1 MAGLPARTYDLSI
14 EACRGLLTTGGACCI
29 FPPLA
34 RRGGVLEGTAI
45 SWSETWNMAVE
56 ALGANRVRAALTM
69 LGVMIGSACIVLVV
83 TVALT
88 GKRYIAK
95 QIEAVG
101 SNIVFANFEHTTTQA
116 TALGDEIS
124 LGDMEAVRQMVPQ
137 AVQVAGTNDMQMS
150 VVADGKAWPVA
161 VVGVTRGFQEIR
173 RLLISRG
180 RYFDDSDFSSV
191 AKVGVISEHLA
202 ETAFPG
208 QDPINQVIHVGELT
222 FTVIGV
228 FTERIGTFGQSEI
241 RNDTVL
247 VPFPVIA
254 YYTGTPYLVTLYAQA
269 DGPEDVPF
277 VTEQVADILRSRHRP
292 QAEYDVENLSSIL
305 ETSRRISLAMTA
317 MLLLVALLALV
328 ISGVGIMNIMLV
340 SVTER
345 TREIGIRM
353 AIGARRR
360 EILYQ
365 FLLEAILIS
374 GAGAL
379 AGIAIAI
386 AVPIVVRAVVQ
397 YLPVP
402 GGLNISISW
411 LSVISA
417 FIVSCGTG
425 VLFGYLPAKTAAQ
438 LHPVESLRYE

>member
-1 MAGLPARTYDLSI
+1 
-14 EACRGLLTTGGACCI
+14 
-29 FPPLA
+29 
-34 RRGGVLEGTAI
+34 LEETAI

-56 ALGANRVRAALTM
+56 ALRANRVRAALTM
-69 LGVMIGSACIVLVV
+69 LGVVIGSACIVLVV

-88 GKRYIAK
+88 GKRYIAR

-101 SNIVFANFEHTTTQA
+101 SNIVFANLEHTTSQA
-116 TALGDEIS
+116 TALGDQIS
-124 LGDMEAVRQMVPQ
+124 LGDMDAVREMVPQ
-137 AVQVAGTNDMQMS
+137 VVRVAGTNDMQMS
-150 VVADGKAWPVA
+150 VVAGGKVWPVA
-161 VVGVTRGFQEIR
+161 LVGVTRDFQEIR
-173 RLLISRG
+173 RLLILRG
-180 RYFDDSDFSSV
+180 RYFDDADFSSV
-191 AKVGVISEHLA
+191 AKVGVISQHLA
-202 ETAFPG
+202 DTAFPG
-208 QDPINQVIHVGELT
+208 EDPINQNVHVGELT

-228 FTERIGTFGQSEI
+228 FRERIGTFGQSEI
-241 RNDTVL
+241 RTDTVL
-247 VPFPVIA
+247 VPFSVIQ
-254 YYTGTPYLVTLYAQA
+254 YYTGAPYIVTLYAQA
-269 DGPEDVPF
+269 DGPDDVPF
-277 VTEQVADILRSRHRP
+277 VTQQVADILRSRHRP
-292 QAEYDVENLSSIL
+292 QAEYDVENLESIL

-317 MLLLVALLALV
+317 VLLLVAMVALV

-386 AVPIVVRAVVQ
+386 AVPIVARTVVQ

-402 GGLNISISW
+402 GGLSISISW

-425 VLFGYLPAKTAAQ
+425 ILFGYLPAKTAAR
-438 LHPVESLRYE
+438 LHPVDSLRYE